1 MRDRSVSSYVWA
13 PSIDQI
19 GAATVT
25 ISDNLLGKG
34 NPPIEIVGTSA
45 PTERMRA
52 EISRVAPFDSS
63 VLITGPSGSGKE
75 LVARALHAQSSRS
88 AGLFIPVDCASLLG
102 ELMASQLFGH
112 VEGAFTGASY
122 PALGCFRAAD
132 RGTIFLDEIGE
143 LELPLQARLLRT
155 VQERIV
161 TPVGSH
167 KGVPVDVRIVAATN
181 RDLKQEVAVGRF
193 REDLYYRLKVVSIG
207 TLPLRDRKDDI
218 PELAQNF
225 LVSLAKQGMP
235 LCTLSPGAFESLQ
248 NFPWPGNV
256 RQLKNFIEQAVI
268 ASDAELL
275 TLQFVQQ
282 LLSRTDG
289 GESVPSES
297 PENSLK
303 TLPAA
308 IPNAEPTDDE
318 TSWPTLAKLE
328 RDHLLYTLEYTYY
341 NQSAA
346 ARLLGISR
354 QTLIR
359 LMKKFDILVPHL
371 AGKPLRKK

>member
-1 MRDRSVSSYVWA
+1 M
-13 PSIDQI
+13 
-19 GAATVT
+19 T
-25 ISDNLLGKG
+25 ISNNILDKG
-34 NPPIEIVGTSA
+34 NPSYEIVGTSV
-45 PTERMRA
+45 PTERLRA

-75 LVARALHAQSSRS
+75 LVARALHAQSSRA

-122 PALGCFRAAD
+122 AALGCFRAAD

-167 KGVPVDVRIVAATN
+167 EGQPVDVRIVAATN
-181 RDLKQEVAVGRF
+181 RDLTQEVAAGRF
-193 REDLYYRLKVVSIG
+193 REDLYYRLNVVSIR
-207 TLPLRDRKDDI
+207 TLPLRERKDDI
-218 PELAQNF
+218 PELAQSF
-225 LVSLAKQGMP
+225 LVSLAQQGLPM
-235 LCTLSPGAFESLQ
+235 CTLSPGALEAIR
-248 NFPWPGNV
+248 NYHWPGNV
-256 RQLKNFIEQAVI
+256 RQLKNFLEQAVI
-268 ASDAELL
+268 ASDTELL
-275 TLQFVQQ
+275 TLLFVQQ
-282 LLSRTDG
+282 LLPHADR
-289 GESVPSES
+289 GEGVLREGPAD
-297 PENSLK
+297 PLG
-303 TLPAA
+303 TLPA
-308 IPNAEPTDDE
+308 IFSSPGQIDDE
-318 TSWPTLAKLE
+318 SPWPTLAKLE

-354 QTLIR
+354 QSLIR
-359 LMKKFDILVPHL
+359 LMKKFAIQVPRL
-371 AGKPLRKK
+371 PGKPLRK